1 MIDDVI
7 KVVIKDMQKNGLLS
21 PKWKWMDTCN
31 F

>member
-21 PKWKWMDTCN
+21 PK
-31 F
+31 